1 MIGSPGKT
9 PIIDTSESS
18 AFMYKVTMVVQVI
31 APNKELADMKLDQ
44 DGGYVSKRDVEF
56 VSSVL
61 LYKDDKEDK
70 KVSKVVEEK
79 VEEDEDY
86 V

>member
-1 MIGSPGKT
+1 MIGNTGKAS
-9 PIIDTSESS
+9 ILDTSESS

-61 LYKDDKEDK
+61 LYKDEK
-70 KVSKVVEEK
+70 KVSKVSKEE
-79 VEEDEDY
+79 EEDDEDY
-86 V
+86 L

>member
-1 MIGSPGKT
+1 MTENAKKHPF
-9 PIIDTSESS
+9 IDTSEST

-61 LYKDDKEDK
+61 LYKDEK
-70 KVSKVVEEK
+70 KVSKVSKEE
-79 VEEDEDY
+79 EEDEDY
-86 V
+86 L